1 MPLNRRHRVGFAS
14 ELLREREIYGLRFE
28 AAEDLLDEGARL
40 FDETGR
46 TENRRARLLLTAQA
60 ARCIHIFESVIALCR
75 IGRGVPASML
85 NRALLDEALDAYWIS
100 ANPDIAP
107 VRADEHERAVK
118 LGERGVQQP
127 FNASEPPMTEIEE
140 AELQQARRRYRDFK
154 ESWTLATFPER
165 FALLKASW
173 DDEADHMLDYVYE
186 VMQRQNSVLVH
197 PSPSGYGLAMTPGR
211 RHPNRIGPDE
221 FWAEALKQGC
231 LGFYLVLRVLA
242 SEFDLDRSAVEACF
256 VQASCFMLRFTDD
269 ELRAIPDGKPCP
281 CRSGRPVE
289 RCHRA

>member
-14 ELLREREIYGLRFE
+14 ELLRESGIYGLRIG

-46 TENRRARLLLTAQA
+46 TENSRARLLLTAQA

-85 NRALLDEALDAYWIS
+85 NRALLDEALDAYWIA

-107 VRADEHERAVK
+107 MRADEHERAVE
-118 LGERGVQQP
+118 LGERWVQERFKP
-127 FNASEPPMTEIEE
+127 SEAPMSEIEE
-140 AELQQARRRYRDFK
+140 AELQQVRRRYRDFK

-173 DDEADHMLDYVYE
+173 GDEANQMLDYVYE
-186 VMQRQNSVLVH
+186 VMQRQDNVLLH
-197 PSPSGYGLAMTPGR
+197 PSPSGYGLPMTPGR

-242 SEFDLDRSAVEACF
+242 SEWDLDRSAIEARF
-256 VQASCFMLRFTDD
+256 VQASCFMLRLTDD
-269 ELRAIPDGKPCP
+269 ELRAISDGKPCP